1 MFKRWLTFFF
11 LLPVLVFFF
20 AVCAKEEA
28 GEFDILI
35 QNGKIVD
42 GTGNP
47 WFYGDVGIR
56 GDIIIEVGNLTGK
69 KAAKTIDAAGLIVSP
84 GFIDM
89 HTHCDRGLG
98 RVDSNANLNYL
109 IQGVTTVRTG
119 SCGSGTY
126 KIVETKAAWEKIG
139 MGTNAV
145 MLVGNIPVR
154 RAVMREELREPT
166 PEEMEKMQELIRQA
180 MQEGAWGISTGL
192 EYGGYNKFV
201 KTEEV
206 IELTRVVGEFD
217 GVYTSHL
224 RDEAA
229 ELVEAVKETIRIG
242 EETGVPVNV
251 THIKETGRNNWG
263 LMKETVKAI
272 NDARER
278 GIMVTADQYP
288 WVQGAP
294 VGLIRSILDVPRDME
309 PMAELRKKMRD
320 RGLEDSEREKIRE
333 QYVDE
338 LKKALADKSKREK
351 IEKFNVEGD
360 PVFPSSISRWGWH
373 DFTVM
378 VSDKYPHF
386 VKKNFIDIFKEL
398 GADPFDTV
406 VDWIINDPDM
416 LFASGSQSEEDM
428 RHAMVQEWTMVS
440 SDGGAVSIRKETD
453 KPRRGHP
460 RDFASQVKILR
471 KYVRE
476 ENLLTLEDAVRKM
489 TSLPAHY
496 IQMKNRGLLLKGYK
510 ADITVFD
517 FENIKDVA
525 TYADSERYATGVEYV
540 IIAGKISVEEGKYD
554 GALNGKVLLA
564 TENK

>member
-1 MFKRWLTFFF
+1 
-11 LLPVLVFFF
+11 VFFF
-20 AVCAKEEA
+20 YCSTKTETE
-28 GEFDILI
+28 EFDILI

-47 WFYGDVGIR
+47 GFYGDIGIR
-56 GDIIIEVGNLTGK
+56 GGTIIEVGDLKGK

-84 GFIDM
+84 GFIDI
-89 HTHCDRGLG
+89 HTHCDGGFG
-98 RVDSNANLNYL
+98 RPSSNANLNYL

-126 KIVETKAAWEKIG
+126 KIAETKAEWEKIG
-139 MGTNAV
+139 MGTNAAL
-145 MLVGNIPVR
+145 LVGNIPVR
-154 RAVMREELREPT
+154 RAVMGEELREPT
-166 PEEMEKMQELIRQA
+166 ADEMEKMQELIRQA
-180 MQEGAWGISTGL
+180 MREGSWGISTGL

-201 KTEEV
+201 KTEEG
-206 IELTRVVGEFD
+206 IELTKVVGEFD
-217 GVYTSHL
+217 GVYTSHI

-229 ELVEAVKETIRIG
+229 KLVEAVKETIRIG

-251 THIKETGRNNWG
+251 THIKETGRRNWG
-263 LMKETVKAI
+263 LMRDAVKAI
-272 NDARER
+272 NDARAR
-278 GIMVTADQYP
+278 GIKVTADQYP

-294 VGLIRSILDVPRDME
+294 VGLIWSILDVPRDME
-309 PMAELRKKMRD
+309 PLAELRKRMRD
-320 RGLEDSEREKIRE
+320 RDLEDSEREKIRD
-333 QYVDE
+333 QYIDE
-338 LKKALADKSKREK
+338 LKKALADKSKREE

-378 VSDKYPHF
+378 VSDKYPQF
-386 VKKNFIDIFKEL
+386 TKKNFIDIFEEL
-398 GADPFDTV
+398 GTEPFDTV
-406 VDWIINDPDM
+406 ADWIINDPGM

-440 SDGGAVSIRKETD
+440 SDGGAVPIRKETD

-460 RDFASQVKILR
+460 REFASQAKILR

-476 ENLLTLEDAVRKM
+476 EKLLTLEDAIRKM
-489 TSLPAHY
+489 TSAPADY
-496 IQMKNRGLLLKGYK
+496 LMMKNRGLLSKGYQ
-510 ADITVFD
+510 ADIAVFD
-517 FENIKDVA
+517 LNKIKDEA

-540 IIAGKISVEEGKYD
+540 IIGGKISVEEGKYT

>member
-1 MFKRWLTFFF
+1 MFKRSVIIFFF
-11 LLPVLVFFF
+11 SVVLVFFF
-20 AVCAKEEA
+20 TTCAKEEA
-28 GEFDILI
+28 GELDILI
-35 QNGKIVD
+35 VNGKIAD
-42 GTGNP
+42 GTGNSL
-47 WFYGDVGIR
+47 FDGDIGIR
-56 GDIIIEVGNLTGK
+56 GDTIVEIGDLSGK
-69 KAAKTIDAAGLIVSP
+69 KAGLTIDATGLIVSP
-84 GFIDM
+84 GFIDI
-89 HTHCDRGLG
+89 HTHCDGGFG
-98 RVDSNANLNYL
+98 RPSSSANLNYL

-126 KIVETKAAWEKIG
+126 KIAETKAEWEKIG

-145 MLVGNIPVR
+145 LLVGNIPVR
-154 RAVMREELREPT
+154 EAVMGEDLREPT
-166 PEEMEKMQELIRQA
+166 PDEMAKMQELIRQA
-180 MQEGAWGISTGL
+180 MREGSWGISTGL

-201 KTEEV
+201 KTEEI

-229 ELVEAVKETIRIG
+229 KLVEAVEETIRIG

-251 THIKETGRNNWG
+251 THIKETGRRNWG
-263 LMKETVKAI
+263 LMKDAVQAI
-272 NDARER
+272 NDARAR
-278 GIMVTADQYP
+278 GIKVTADQYP

-294 VGLIRSILDVPRDME
+294 VGLIWSILDVPRDME
-309 PMAELRKKMRD
+309 PLAELRKKMRD
-320 RGLEDSEREKIRE
+320 RGLEDSEREKIRD

-378 VSDKYPHF
+378 VSDKYPQF
-386 VKKNFIDIFKEL
+386 TKVNFIDIFEEL
-398 GADPFDTV
+398 GTEPFDTV
-406 VDWIINDPDM
+406 VDWIINDPGM

-440 SDGGAVSIRKETD
+440 SDGGAVPIRKETD

-460 RDFASQVKILR
+460 RVFASQAKILR

-476 ENLLTLEDAVRKM
+476 EKLLTLEDAIRKM
-489 TSLPAHY
+489 TSAPADY
-496 IQMKNRGLLLKGYK
+496 LMMKNRGLLSKGYK
-510 ADITVFD
+510 ADIAVFD
-517 FENIKDVA
+517 LDKIKDEA
-525 TYADSERYATGVEYV
+525 TYADSQRYATGVEYV
-540 IIAGKISVEEGKYD
+540 IIGGKTSVEEGKYT

>member
-1 MFKRWLTFFF
+1 M
-11 LLPVLVFFF
+11 
-20 AVCAKEEA
+20 
-28 GEFDILI
+28 
-35 QNGKIVD
+35 
-42 GTGNP
+42 
-47 WFYGDVGIR
+47 
-56 GDIIIEVGNLTGK
+56 
-69 KAAKTIDAAGLIVSP
+69 
-84 GFIDM
+84 
-89 HTHCDRGLG
+89 
-98 RVDSNANLNYL
+98 
-109 IQGVTTVRTG
+109 
-119 SCGSGTY
+119 
-126 KIVETKAAWEKIG
+126 
-139 MGTNAV
+139 
-145 MLVGNIPVR
+145 
-154 RAVMREELREPT
+154 
-166 PEEMEKMQELIRQA
+166 
-180 MQEGAWGISTGL
+180 

-206 IELTRVVGEFD
+206 IELTKVVGEFD

-229 ELVEAVKETIRIG
+229 ELVEAIEETIRIG

-263 LMKETVKAI
+263 LMKEAVKAI
-272 NDARER
+272 NEARER

-294 VGLIRSILDVPRDME
+294 VGLIWSILDVPHDME
-309 PMAELRKKMRD
+309 PLAELRKKMRD

-440 SDGGAVSIRKETD
+440 SDGGAVPIRKETD